1 MVVSLRLVAES
12 ISYHGHRNRGC
23 PSPGGYVRTRFVD
36 GDEMEKRGDKAID
49 GDGSCRIPITEGS
62 RYDGASVLDTD
73 VGLDDTGVVKIS
85 STTAGLSLTGQGDFS
100 VIIRCGVSNG
110 PWEDVTAFEATML
123 A

>member
-1 MVVSLRLVAES
+1 MDIGIADALVLVGKLGHDLPMV
-12 ISYHGHRNRGC
+12 
-23 PSPGGYVRTRFVD
+23 TRWKKD
-36 GDEMEKRGDKAID
+36 GDKAID
-49 GDGSCRIPITEGS
+49 GDGFCRIPITEGS

-100 VIIRCGVSNG
+100 VFIRCGVSNG